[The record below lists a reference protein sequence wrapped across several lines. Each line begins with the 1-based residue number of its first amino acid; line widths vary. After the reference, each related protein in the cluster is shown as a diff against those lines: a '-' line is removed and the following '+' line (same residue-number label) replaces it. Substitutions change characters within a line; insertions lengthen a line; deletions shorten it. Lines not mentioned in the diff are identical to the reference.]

1 MAMGMQLSKSLR
13 FSGSWEGSMA
23 SVLFGLFSLLQ
34 GTLFICL
41 AYQYFLVLASI
52 REPDH
57 PTVDGVPSV
66 RFAIAIP
73 AHNEASVLAATLQE
87 LSQLDYPPELFD
99 VHVVADHCT
108 DNTAQVA
115 QQGGAIVHERA
126 VLPKGRKAYALQ
138 WLLDRILSGDV
149 NYDAVVVFDA
159 DSRVERGF
167 LTVMAGYLLSGALV
181 LQGQHRIINPQDS
194 FLASMAAVDMRLNNR
209 LRNQGRSNLGFAC
222 RLMGDAMVF
231 HEDVLR
237 KYGWLAES
245 LTEDREYGYVLLTE
259 GIRAQ
264 YVPQALSLG
273 EAASSW
279 KQAEPQRLRWYRG
292 LIDMQRRLATRLIGS
307 AVRLRSFALLDG
319 AIELL
324 MPSYS
329 SLAAVALANL
339 TLVVAFGVWLP
350 LDIRT
355 PLGVLGSALLVTAW
369 IAYPFLGLIVDRAP
383 GWAYKALLLGP
394 VYLVWRLWISV
405 LVRLRGDRTEWIR
418 TLRRDETK

>member
-1 MAMGMQLSKSLR
+1 MAMDVQLSESLR

-23 SVLFGLFSLLQ
+23 SVLFGLFSILQ
-34 GTLFICL
+34 GTLFVCL

-52 REPDH
+52 HEPDP
-57 PTVDGVPSV
+57 PTMDGVPSV

-73 AHNEASVLAATLQE
+73 AHNEASVLAATLQG
-87 LSQLDYPPELFD
+87 LSQQDYPPELFD

-108 DNTAQVA
+108 DDTSQVA
-115 QQGGAIVHERA
+115 QQGGATVHERTA
-126 VLPKGRKAYALQ
+126 LPKGRKAYALQ
-138 WLLDRILSGDV
+138 WLLKRMLGGDV
-149 NYDAVVVFDA
+149 DYDAVAVFDA
-159 DSRVERGF
+159 DSRVDPG
-167 LTVMAGYLLSGALV
+167 LLKIMAGHLRSGIPV

-194 FLASMAAVDMRLNNR
+194 LLASIAAVDMRLNNR

-231 HEDVLR
+231 DVKVLR
-237 KYGWLAES
+237 RYGWLAES
-245 LTEDREYGYVLLTE
+245 LTEDREYGYVLLAE
-259 GIRAQ
+259 GIHAR
-264 YVPQALSLG
+264 YIPQAISLG

-292 LIDMQRRLATRLIGS
+292 LIDMQRRLASRLIGR
-307 AVRLRSFALLDG
+307 AVRLRSLALLDG

-339 TLVVAFGVWLP
+339 ILVVAFGVWLP
-350 LDIRT
+350 LDVRT
-355 PLGVLGSALLVTAW
+355 PLGALGSALLLIAW

-394 VYLVWRLWISV
+394 IYLVWRLWISV
-405 LVRLRGDRTEWIR
+405 LVRIRGDRTEWIR
-418 TLRRDETK
+418 TLRREETK